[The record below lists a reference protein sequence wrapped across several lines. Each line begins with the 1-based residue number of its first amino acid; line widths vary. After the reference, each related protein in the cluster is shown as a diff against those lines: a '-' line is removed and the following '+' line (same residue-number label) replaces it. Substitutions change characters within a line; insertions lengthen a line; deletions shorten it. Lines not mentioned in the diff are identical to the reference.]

1 LSTPQRFGRFELL
14 DRISAGGMAEVFRA
28 RDPERGN
35 GIVAIKRI
43 LPQIAEDEDFIQMF
57 EDEARVARQLE
68 HPHIARMLD
77 FGQVGIHY
85 YIAFEYVNGKDM
97 RAVFERAVKQ
107 PQPIALPFLLYVFS
121 RIGEGLSYAHARK
134 DKDGAPVSIVHRDV
148 SPQNIVVSFDG
159 DVKLI
164 DFGIAKA
171 AGKLSRTAVGTIKG
185 KFGYMSPEQ
194 IRGLEIDQRTDIF
207 SLGIC
212 MWELLTRKRLFQAD
226 NELLVLEKI
235 RNYVIPPPSTLEPT
249 VPPELDRIVMKA
261 LAKDPNERYR
271 QTRDLFRDLNVLSQ
285 SLGSTASREDVA
297 KTMREA
303 FPEAA
308 ARFGNAQDASAGLG
322 YNAGASSGGPPPP
335 ASGGPR
341 RQETMAAD
349 NKGSDLD
356 IFEGLGKKGGPSAP
370 PGPPSKGAVPPAPPS
385 ADMGKKTLLGIA
397 APAGQRPVPPPS
409 APPARPSMGGLPPV
423 AAPPQKS
430 NPPPPPAA
438 TRPAPYNAGGA
449 AAPGMDMDWDD
460 EDEATHIFDK
470 EEGDAPPP
478 GPRAPMPAAGAPA
491 PVPAPPMTAP
501 LPPPGRGSAVPPP
514 PPPGGNLQRTMA
526 LNAPPPPPP
535 GTAAGGFGP
544 PAPPSSVGGAFARAS
559 GGSASQGPAPP
570 PPPPGGNK
578 GATMMLGQQAQLP
591 PPTIDPLANQV
602 ETVPLQMPPTPYGQA
617 PQQPQALHMQA
628 QPAYP
633 PSPQGYPG
641 AQGGMQQ
648 QPSMAPAQPGMQQ
661 QGMQQPGMQQQQP
674 MPAQQQMPPR
684 NMEAT
689 ALVRPPESGSKA
701 GLIIGILV
709 ALMLL
714 AGGAAAVYWFVLMP
728 KTGNLAVNVV
738 DQKGGS
744 VNGLKVLVDGKEQ
757 CSSSPCIVREIVA
770 GPHEV
775 KVAADGYDSP
785 APKAVSIERG
795 KDTQIDFTMTGGK
808 GTGVKVTGTQ
818 PGVKL
823 SIDGKEIGALPQ
835 ELHDLQPGEYTF
847 KFTGSDR
854 YAPLDKK
861 VTVSK
866 GEITDLGSVT
876 LKVIKGKATVTLGTD
891 GAKVSMVSS
900 KGDRRDLPRLPI
912 SLEIDPVKDG
922 TWTIEATKFGFED
935 YKQPINFDDG
945 QAEKVFN
952 VTLDPKGTKP
962 ATTATVTATATATV
976 PTGTA
981 TSRPT
986 STATAT
992 ATAPTGTST
1001 AKPPAGQGTLAVI
1014 NALPQGGTIVL
1025 LDGKPLG
1032 PVPKKDVSVSAG
1044 SHTLLFINSEQG
1056 LKKSVTVNVGAGE
1069 SKNVIAKLSE

>member
-1 LSTPQRFGRFELL
+1 
-14 DRISAGGMAEVFRA
+14 MAEVFRA
-28 RDPERGN
+28 RDTERG
-35 GIVAIKRI
+35 GAIVALKRI

-68 HPHIARMLD
+68 HPHIARMFD

-107 PQPIALPFLLYVFS
+107 GQTLSLPFLLYVFS

-235 RNYVIPPPSTLEPT
+235 RNYVIPPPSTIEPGI
-249 VPPELDRIVMKA
+249 PEELDRIVMKA

-271 QTRDLFRDLNVLSQ
+271 QTKDLFRDLNVLSQ
-285 SLGSTASREDVA
+285 GLGNAASREDVA
-297 KTMREA
+297 RTMREA

-308 ARFGNAQDASAGLG
+308 NRFGNAQDASAGLG
-322 YNAGASSGGPPPP
+322 YNAGASSGGTPPP

-341 RQETMAAD
+341 RQETMAGD

-409 APPARPSMGGLPPV
+409 APPMARPSSAGGLPPV

-438 TRPAPYNAGGA
+438 TRPAPYNNAPGGGGG

-470 EEGDAPPP
+470 EESDAAPPP
-478 GPRAPMPAAGAPA
+478 RAPAPAAGSPA
-491 PVPAPPMTAP
+491 VPAAPMTAP

-514 PPPGGNLQRTMA
+514 PPPGGGGLQRTMA

-544 PAPPSSVGGAFARAS
+544 PPPPSSVGSAFARAS
-559 GGSASQGPAPP
+559 GGAASQGPAPP

-578 GATMMLGQQAQLP
+578 GATMMLGQQAPPLP

-602 ETVPLQMPPTPYGQA
+602 ETVPLQMPPTPYGQ
-617 PQQPQALHMQA
+617 QPQLHMQA
-628 QPAYP
+628 QPAYQP
-633 PSPQGYPG
+633 GPGGYP
-641 AQGGMQQ
+641 APQQ
-648 QPSMAPAQPGMQQ
+648 QMQP
-661 QGMQQPGMQQQQP
+661 GMQQPGMQQQMQQPGMQQQMQQPGMQQP
-674 MPAQQQMPPR
+674 MQAQQQMPPR

-709 ALMLL
+709 VLLLL
-714 AGGAAAVYWFVLMP
+714 AGGAAAAYWFVLMP

-744 VNGLKVLVDGKEQ
+744 VNGLKVMVDGKETCQ
-757 CSSSPCIVREIVA
+757 SSPCIVRDIAA

-785 APKAVSIERG
+785 APKAISIERG
-795 KDTQIDFTMTGGK
+795 KDAQIDFTMTGGK
-808 GTGVKVTGTQ
+808 GTGFKVTGTQ

-835 ELHDLQPGEYTF
+835 ELHDLQPGDYNL

-866 GEITDLGSVT
+866 GDLSDLGTIT
-876 LKVIKGKATVTLGTD
+876 LKVVKGKATVTLGTD

-922 TWTIEATKFGFED
+922 TWTIEASKFGFED
-935 YKQPINFDDG
+935 YKQQINFDDG

-952 VTLDPKGTKP
+952 VVLDPKGSKP
-962 ATTATVTATATATV
+962 IATATTTV
-976 PTGTA
+976 TPPPTGTSTA

-986 STATAT
+986 GTSTATAP
-992 ATAPTGTST
+992 PTGTST
-1001 AKPPAGQGTLAVI
+1001 SPPPAGQGTLAVI
-1014 NALPQGGTIVL
+1014 NALPQAGTIVL

-1032 PVPKKDVSVSAG
+1032 PVPKKAVTVTPG

-1069 SKNVIAKLSE
+1069 TKNVIAKLSE